1 MDGALLPVLSTL
13 LLNNNSR
20 WNILLIFLV
29 NFVVINYKQVEKY
42 AKKLKLFGS
51 PKHAQFSMKAK
62 LTYKNNSI
70 WHIGYPLNFLAV
82 NRHIINHLLES
93 NKHEYEI
100 HEYPSLS
107 SNDDIMFF
115 YFEKPCEIAPNITIK
130 TGVEKTISSSAK
142 GSDYEYIDLEI
153 LIKTS
158 SNNFNVIKSFVDKC
172 VKEYNE
178 ERMDSMKEQ
187 HIFVFSSLD
196 SDTEVPLYTEY
207 PFTTTKCFSN
217 CFFDE
222 KDKVLRM
229 VNNFVEN
236 KAEYV
241 RLGLPYTL
249 GILLHGV
256 AGSGKTSFI
265 KSLAKHTGRHVII
278 IPTGK
283 VKNVDTLKSIFLK
296 IQINYVKI
304 PNHKRL
310 YVFEDADCSSW
321 KNILLKRSDMPEY
334 FSEPIEKDTV
344 LLEVINKMSTDEES
358 TSKKKPKEDKM
369 TLTLSD
375 ILELLDG
382 IIEID
387 GRMVVMTTNHID
399 AMDPAL
405 TRPGRFDLCLEFKEM
420 TCENICTLFELWF
433 PGKSIPK
440 EVYDKIQDRR
450 FTQAQVGS
458 IFSSRDFA
466 EIYKALIL

>member
-1 MDGALLPVLSTL
+1 MEGALLPLISTL
-13 LLNNNSR
+13 LLNNNSK

-29 NFVVINYKQVEKY
+29 NFVVINYKQIEKH
-42 AKKLKLFGS
+42 AKRLKLFGV

-62 LTYKNNSI
+62 LTYKNNSVWSI
-70 WHIGYPLNFLAV
+70 SYPLNFLAV
-82 NRHIINHLLES
+82 NRHITKHLLES

-107 SNDDIMFF
+107 KDDVMFF
-115 YFEKPCEIAPNITIK
+115 HLEKPCAIATDIMIK
-130 TGVEKTISSSAK
+130 TTVEKVTSTNAK
-142 GSDYEYIDLEI
+142 GYDYEYVDLEI
-153 LIKTS
+153 LVQTT
-158 SNNFNVIKSFVDKC
+158 SNNFSVIKKFVDTC

-178 ERMDSMKEQ
+178 ERLDSMKEQ
-187 HIFVFSSLD
+187 HIFVFSSLE
-196 SDTEVPLYTEY
+196 SETELPVYTEY

-217 CFFDE
+217 CFFDG
-222 KDKVLRM
+222 KDKVMRL
-229 VNNFVEN
+229 VNNFIEN
-236 KAEYV
+236 RAEYV

-283 VKNVDTLKSIFLK
+283 VKNIDTLKSIFLN

-321 KNILLKRSDMPEY
+321 KNILLRRSDMPEY
-334 FSEPIEKDTV
+334 SSEAVEKDAV
-344 LLEVINKMSTDEES
+344 LLEVINKMSEEEGVP
-358 TSKKKPKEDKM
+358 KKRQKEDKM

-387 GRMVVMTTNHID
+387 GRMVVMTTNHVD
-399 AMDPAL
+399 VMDPAL
-405 TRPGRFDLCLEFKEM
+405 TRPGRFDLCLEFKELSRD
-420 TCENICTLFELWF
+420 NIASLFGLWF
-433 PGKSIPK
+433 PGKSIPRDIY
-440 EVYDKIQDRR
+440 EKIQDRR
-450 FTQAQVGS
+450 FTQAQLGS
-458 IFSSRDFA
+458 IFSSRDFG
-466 EIYKALIL
+466 EIYRALTNT